1 MQKTRSRDAD
11 RDPEK
16 VSELSDW
23 KLAIP
28 HDHANCRADPKMS
41 TNARH
46 VFRELM
52 RLSHRLP
59 EATRAQS
66 LQQARRHAP
75 QFAMCHGSRVT
86 LLARVPGSRPIPREP

>member
-1 MQKTRSRDAD
+1 MQKTH
-11 RDPEK
+11 E
-16 VSELSDW
+16 ELTRT
-23 KLAIP
+23 AIMKQFQ
-28 HDHANCRADPKMS
+28 NCRADLKMS

-86 LLARVPGSRPIPREP
+86 LLARVPGARPIPREP